1 MVGVGGCNQRNPAQS
16 NEIPAQP
23 REREGWKEGKS
34 PWCRDYGARY
44 LFDVLQGVRCDR
56 EVHGARSPFPLLRL
70 KRGRTE
76 IRSESHSSNL
86 FFLVSGNA
94 RQHKNGRPWCQEA
107 GCLGSKTV
115 LPGNKAVSVQCLH
128 PPDSS
133 FRIWK
138 MGGGQASLS
147 RRSLSGP
154 EFKSRAGLLGD
165 VYLKPSLR
173 IRLYTE
179 VCL

>member
-1 MVGVGGCNQRNPAQS
+1 MKSQHS
-16 NEIPAQP
+16 
-23 REREGWKEGKS
+23 REREKDGRKEKS

-133 FRIWK
+133 FRIGK
-138 MGGGQASLS
+138 MGGGGRL
-147 RRSLSGP
+147 LCLEGP
-154 EFKSRAGLLGD
+154 SQ
-165 VYLKPSLR
+165 VQNLKAER
-173 IRLYTE
+173 DYWETFI
-179 VCL
+179 